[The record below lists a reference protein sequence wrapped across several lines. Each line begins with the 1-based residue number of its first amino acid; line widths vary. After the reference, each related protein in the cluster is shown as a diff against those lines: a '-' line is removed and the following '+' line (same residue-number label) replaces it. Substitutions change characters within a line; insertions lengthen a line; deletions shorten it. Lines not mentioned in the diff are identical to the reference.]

1 MKYIMLITTLDLC
14 IGWGLHIPP
23 FYCDILNIKID
34 YIFLQIPSNP
44 FQTLKKK
51 KEKQEQLHESL
62 LEIIVL
68 AASETSGGYIIYI
81 SNFTWLN
88 CQFLK
93 SLCVPLC
100 REKVVACAKHYVG
113 DGGTTKGINANNTV
127 IDRHGLL
134 STHMP
139 GYYNSI
145 IKGVASIMISYSSWN
160 GIKMHANRDLVTG
173 FLKKTLRFRVKR
185 DSWMYLDFFN
195 CWQLKRT
202 TGSNIWIL

>member
-14 IGWGLHIPP
+14 FGWGLHIPP

-34 YIFLQIPSNP
+34 YVFLQIPSNP

-88 CQFLK
+88 CQFLN
-93 SLCVPLC
+93 LCA
-100 REKVVACAKHYVG
+100 EKRLWLV
-113 DGGTTKGINANNTV
+113 
-127 IDRHGLL
+127 L
-134 STHMP
+134 
-139 GYYNSI
+139 
-145 IKGVASIMISYSSWN
+145 SIMWV
-160 GIKMHANRDLVTG
+160 MVE
-173 FLKKTLRFRVKR
+173 
-185 DSWMYLDFFN
+185 
-195 CWQLKRT
+195 QLKASMQT
-202 TGSNIWIL
+202 TQWLTDMDCLAHTCLAIITPSSRVLQALWSPTPAGME